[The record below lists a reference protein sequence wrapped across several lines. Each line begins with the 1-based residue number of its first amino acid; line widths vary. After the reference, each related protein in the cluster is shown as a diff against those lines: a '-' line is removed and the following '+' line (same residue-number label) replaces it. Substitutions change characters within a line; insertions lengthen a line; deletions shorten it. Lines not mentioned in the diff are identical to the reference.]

1 MKKRYIRGL
10 MLIMLLGA
18 VSEAYSGYF
27 PDWRAYGPSKETV
40 RQYVLPVGAGLGALS
55 GYGAV
60 RYMGYSNLRALLG
73 LLVGGYL
80 GFAGGVI
87 YDAKIAKEQEKE
99 RQEEMERQEEQR
111 KENRR
116 LQKEERIHLWEG
128 EKERALDS
136 IRRWNNLQGA
146 KNRVNRFLRRWRD
159 LDGVLLL
166 QHTSKLFTLVER
178 VYTRE
183 QMETFLNKFDVNLS
197 PSENLKI
204 IKRGVLGEKL
214 DPQTLEG
221 VLELFKN
228 LDENYRDTYIMYE
241 IYELPKGARGGCI
254 RHMIGLFGIKKIS
267 KMLNDVSSEKDF
279 DAHSYTQAM
288 DEHNKSTKNLVDHL
302 IQSHPDESSIEDF
315 IQENGSNYKE
325 ILINALIDFEIFKYD
340 DGKIVFRPD
349 SALTLGTTLQFDLVR
364 FFNLFASI
372 IKPEEKRDEYSA
384 AIFKATRKIKSNVDL
399 PNSHLDNLN
408 NLLDYLLKEYFEG
421 RWTKKSGPKQQ

>member
-27 PDWRAYGPSKETV
+27 PDWRAYVPSKETV
-40 RQYVLPVGAGLGALS
+40 RQYALPVGAGLGALS

-60 RYMGYSNLRALLG
+60 RYMGYSNRRALLG

-80 GFAGGVI
+80 GLMGGVI
-87 YDAKIAKEQEKE
+87 YDAKIAEEQKKE
-99 RQEEMERQEEQR
+99 RQREMKRQEEQR

-116 LQKEERIHLWEG
+116 RQKEERIRLWEG
-128 EKERALDS
+128 EKEGALDN
-136 IRRWNNLQGA
+136 IRRRNNLQGA
-146 KNRVNRFLRRWRD
+146 KIRVNWFLNQWRD
-159 LDGVLLL
+159 LDGVPLY
-166 QHTSKLFTLVER
+166 TSKLLTLVER

-183 QMETFLNKFDVNLS
+183 QMETFLNEFDVDLS
-197 PSENLKI
+197 PSKNLKT
-204 IKRGVLGEKL
+204 IKKGVLGEQL
-214 DPQTLEG
+214 YPQTLKG

-228 LDENYRDTYIMYE
+228 LDENYRDDYIMYG
-241 IYELPKGARGGCI
+241 IYGLPKGARGGYI

-279 DAHSYTQAM
+279 DAHSYTEAM
-288 DEHNKSTKNLVDHL
+288 DKHNKSTKNLVDHL
-302 IQSHPDESSIEDF
+302 IRSHPDESSIEDF
-315 IQENGSNYKE
+315 IQENGSNYKD

-340 DGKIVFRPD
+340 DRKIVFRPD
-349 SALTLGTTLQFDLVR
+349 SALTLGTTLQFDLER

-372 IKPEEKRDEYSA
+372 IKPEEERDEYRA
-384 AIFKATRKIKSNVDL
+384 AILKATRKIKSNVDL

-421 RWTKKSGPKQQ
+421 KGIKKSRPKQQ